1 VVRDSAVFICAIIY
15 SRYIIIDCP
24 GQVELYT
31 HHNSLR
37 NVLEHLVSKDCDL
50 RLTAVHLV
58 DAHYCSDA
66 SKFIS
71 VVLTSLAT
79 MLHMNLPHVN
89 VLSKMDIA
97 EQYGKYVFDVSL
109 AMQIHISCYFYV

>member
-1 VVRDSAVFICAIIY
+1 M
-15 SRYIIIDCP
+15 
-24 GQVELYT
+24 YT

-37 NVLEHLVSKDCDL
+37 NVIEEIVKKEY

-58 DAHYCSDA
+58 DSHYCSSA

-71 VVLTSLAT
+71 VLLTSLAT

-97 EQYGKYVFDVSL
+97 EQYGKYVLRSL
-109 AMQIHISCYFYV
+109 LLMHLAGCLLSFN